1 MPTVFKK
8 NLLFIA
14 WALAFVATSV
24 SLYFSEI
31 LALPVCN
38 LCWYQ
43 RILMYPLIIIIP
55 VGILKQDK
63 LLPFYVLPLS
73 ILGIIVAAYQ
83 SLLQL
88 GIIPQGLLPCSL
100 GVSCASP
107 FNWFGFISIPL
118 LSLLAFLGITFCLVV
133 YWKNNR

>member
-1 MPTVFKK
+1 MVVDFFKR
-8 NLLFIA
+8 NALFIA
-14 WALAFVATSV
+14 WAQALVATVV

-43 RILMYPLIIIIP
+43 RILMYPLVVIILI
-55 VGILKQDK
+55 GILKQDR

-73 ILGIIVAAYQ
+73 ILGILIAAYQ
-83 SLLQL
+83 YLLQS
-88 GIIPQGLLPCSL
+88 GIVPQGFLPCSL

-107 FNWFGFISIPL
+107 FSWFGFVTIPL
-118 LSLLAFLGITFCLVV
+118 LSFLAFLGITVSLLL
-133 YWKNNR
+133 YLKSH